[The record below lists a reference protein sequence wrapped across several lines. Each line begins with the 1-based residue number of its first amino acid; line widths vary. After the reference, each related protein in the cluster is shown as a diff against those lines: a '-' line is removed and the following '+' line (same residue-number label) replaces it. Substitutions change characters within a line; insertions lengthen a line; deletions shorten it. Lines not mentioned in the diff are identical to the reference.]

1 MLGKTNCVN
10 LKKNLNGKRSNSKH
24 LRQDSLP
31 ERRRGRGVKRIPT
44 LRYNQTRKKFS
55 SRLNNGQTTRSI
67 KGAPR
72 VGRGSDTN
80 LSRPICDP
88 IQKELEGPTKDR
100 PAYWNA
106 FARWISL
113 HQHYMID
120 VDTYKRHTMPH
131 EYNIILQEI
140 NIRLWMEHKQKLKRH
155 PPCQPWLPTRNLSPD
170 RRRSRRRTP
179 KQANITLT
187 S

>member
-1 MLGKTNCVN
+1 MERLESTWREMHRIKRAENQRPENQLRDPKEN
-10 LKKNLNGKRSNSKH
+10 LKGKRSNSKH

-31 ERRRGRGVKRIPT
+31 ERRRGRGVKRNPT
-44 LRYNQTRKKFS
+44 LRYNYTLKKFS
-55 SRLNNGQTTRSI
+55 SRLNNGQLRTI
-67 KGAPR
+67 KGAPM

-113 HQHYMID
+113 HQHYIID
-120 VDTYKRHTMPH
+120 GDTYKRHTMPQ
-131 EYNIILQEI
+131 EYNIILQE
-140 NIRLWMEHKQKLKRH
+140 QH
-155 PPCQPWLPTRNLSPD
+155 PTMDETQTETQTASTLLAQAANLEPI
-170 RRRSRRRTP
+170 P
-179 KQANITLT
+179 
-187 S
+187 